1 MDTTTREGP
10 PLHQRMLE
18 GMRMRKLE
26 PRTQEGYIR
35 AVGKLTVNAQAIARH
50 GHEEQR
56 RRRMVGK
63 LTHKSR

>member
-1 MDTTTREGP
+1 
-10 PLHQRMLE
+10 MLE